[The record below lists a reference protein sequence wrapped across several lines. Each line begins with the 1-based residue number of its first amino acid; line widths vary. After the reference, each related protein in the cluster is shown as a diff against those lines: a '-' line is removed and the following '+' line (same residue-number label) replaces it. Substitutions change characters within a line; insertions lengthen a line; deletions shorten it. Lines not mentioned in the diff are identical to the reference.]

1 MNLIEFLPFIS
12 TNWWFFTIFTF
23 IFNTLFLLSANHNL
37 KFSNSLNCCS
47 HILSNLLWYF
57 PHFLLLLL
65 SPLHIFQI
73 IGILL
78 DFLISSSFFVALCNI
93 FSSRQIVFFYLLFGN
108 RRSILLH
115 RFITFFC
122 RGFSLFFLDRL
133 SIDAMKNRV
142 KKAIIYFQY
151 FWFKI
156 VYDYFAFSDDILN
169 QKAPIFDEVIN
180 NHNHIYL
187 YLKLIVFLFNTFSP
201 HFYFNFIAFPPSI
214 RGSFSSIF

>member
-1 MNLIEFLPFIS
+1 MNFCRLFQQIDDFLQ
-12 TNWWFFTIFTF
+12 
-23 IFNTLFLLSANHNL
+23 
-37 KFSNSLNCCS
+37 
-47 HILSNLLWYF
+47 
-57 PHFLLLLL
+57 FLLLFSIHFSFYRQITIWNFRIHSIVAHIFYQIFYDTFLTSCSCYL

-93 FSSRQIVFFYLLFGN
+93 FSSRQIVFFYLLFRN
-108 RRSILLH
+108 RRSILLY

-133 SIDAMKNRV
+133 SIDAIKNRV

-156 VYDYFAFSDDILN
+156 VYDYFAFSNDILN

-187 YLKLIVFLFNTFSP
+187 YLELIVICSTLFSP
-201 HFYFNFIAFPPSI
+201 HFYFNFIAFPSSV